1 MAWTIRYL
9 KSARKEAQK
18 IDPQDRE
25 RIRDYMEQRVA
36 GLEDPRQLG
45 EPLKGQLAS
54 LWRYRVGDY
63 RLICELRDQ
72 ELLIL
77 VVRLCHR
84 KDVYRCCAERNIRG
98 HP

>member
-9 KSARKEAQK
+9 KSARKEARK

-63 RLICELRDQ
+63 RVICELRDQ
-72 ELLIL
+72 ELVIL
-77 VVRLCHR
+77 VIRLGHR
-84 KDVYRCCAERNIRG
+84 KDVYR
-98 HP
+98 